1 MFART
6 LALAAGLS
14 IALSAGTAMAQVKLI
29 KVGTFVPA
37 KSVGVDKIIRP
48 WLEAVQKDAGAKVRL
63 QGFWGGTLGKSPFKQ
78 FELVKNGVADVTWVL
93 PGYTAGQ
100 FPQMG
105 LFELPFLFRDG
116 IEASKVGWELHK
128 KGLMKGLE
136 DVHLVGFFASEPNQL
151 FMREPIKSLKDL
163 EGQKIRSVGSI
174 HAEWLKGLKAAPQT
188 LASTQMNEALNRG
201 TIDGVI
207 QGWTGMR
214 TFKTMPLVKQA
225 YAVPVG
231 VIPFLLV
238 MNKKTWS
245 ALPKDVQDAVMKH
258 GGAAMAQTGGKAYT
272 DIGTNIREQA
282 KKDGKPAYVAP
293 DKAQLDT
300 YARAVEGRARLVDRP
315 HAGRQGNI
323 RDDRLHPEANAWLK
337 ILRRRTRHRRSMRV
351 STTGRSSSPL
361 SGLAGWASSPCL
373 PSTTA
378 APAF

>member
-1 MFART
+1 MPIRAIAFI
-6 LALAAGLS
+6 AGLS
-14 IALSAGTAMAQVKLI
+14 IALTALPAAAQVKLI

-37 KSVGVDKIIRP
+37 KSVGVDKVIRP
-48 WLEAVQKDAGAKVRL
+48 WLEAVQKDVGKQVRL

-105 LFELPFLFRDG
+105 LFELPFLFRNG
-116 IEASKVGWELHK
+116 VEASRVGWELHK
-128 KGLMKGLE
+128 KGLMKGFE

-151 FMREPIKSLKDL
+151 FMREPIKSLKEI

-238 MNKKTWS
+238 MNKKTWN
-245 ALPKDVQDAVMKH
+245 ALPKAVQDSVMKH
-258 GGAAMAQTGGKAYT
+258 GGAAMAESGGKAYT
-272 DIGTNIREQA
+272 EIGEAIREDA
-282 KKDGKPAYVAP
+282 KKQGKPAFLAP
-293 DKAQLDT
+293 DNAQL
-300 YARAVEGRARLVDRP
+300 
-315 HAGRQGNI
+315 
-323 RDDRLHPEANAWLK
+323 EAYTAQSKSVHDWWVSRTPGGKEIYETTLSILK
-337 ILRRRTRHRRSMRV
+337 QMR
-351 STTGRSSSPL
+351 G
-361 SGLAGWASSPCL
+361 
-373 PSTTA
+373 
-378 APAF
+378 